1 MSKKKEAELIEN
13 KFTKE
18 QLLNSNKYKHNKD
31 ALSVLLE
38 EDRSYSIQEVEKLLT
53 DFMKGKVK

>member
-31 ALSVLLE
+31 ALSVLLI

>member
-1 MSKKKEAELIEN
+1 MAKKIEVELIEN

-18 QLLNSNKYKHNKD
+18 QLLNSKKYKYNKD